1 MMSGR
6 RGSFRRI
13 ASAVTA
19 TLVAVPLS
27 LIAAAPAR
35 AEEAWETAF
44 KTIVADAGNWAKGG
58 AEQVGQLAQP
68 LPLLGV
74 SPGALVDADH
84 LIERAS
90 TKLASGLT
98 VDEDLDA
105 NTHLTSTVTENNGD
119 RLLDVTLTA
128 RRTESDQGLT
138 VAGITV
144 AKAAAVTGW
153 ATLRLK
159 VMHTAAGET
168 FFVDDAVA
176 PRIDI
181 DVVSHFRPDLD
192 KASASIGILGV
203 AVTPGPADD
212 PTALTAT
219 AHLRV
224 DVTDPNHDGKLAFD
238 TSAGPDTGELAAP
251 GSLAGLLQIG
261 FDPSGGKTGDGSAPL
276 NDNATEG
283 GAGHAQA
290 RVHFGATAASNSL
303 NLPSSI
309 AAAVTLDW
317 PNISVGTPT
326 VTTTG
331 LDETIAKF
339 RNMSPLDLASGL
351 AQLATLLGGIQQSGP
366 AGNLNLPFL
375 RGSFAD
381 AVKINE
387 KLVAFLDQNVNK
399 LDVGD
404 PAQAGQPKFS
414 SIQELLKLLGD
425 AGLPVSG
432 LNFADDKLAFTVE
445 LTRTSATEVALD
457 PGAAS
462 VSGQDATY
470 SATGFTLPSNRFQAG
485 ALVGQRVVAGTSGGT
500 VFANTANSITLKDG
514 WAGGTPA
521 AGSPWVITSSD
532 PHTGAVELGGAL
544 TDAVGGK
551 KVGLRTA
558 NAQASFAK
566 VKPSYTAKVTLVLD
580 LRTSV
585 SDPAD
590 RVLLRTDPTT
600 PLFTAD
606 FPITTAIEFFTKAG
620 FLKVKLG
627 GQLAVGPAAA
637 GDKMLSVKFK
647 QAQDI
652 SLGQLFAQLQSNPTG
667 LLEVASSVKTTGQV
681 TVSVPDAGGSLATGA
696 TLAVS
701 WKAGDAAP
709 TVDTTPLADLFSID
723 FNPDDP
729 QAMFALVISALQ
741 AVSQALT
748 APGSGNGPLDQK
760 LPLVGRSARQM
771 LGMDESG
778 VGQDVSYEDGT
789 DGTTGNFRLIDGAR
803 SDDSV
808 FTERLIGRT
817 VVIGSQAFRVKD
829 FVNATT
835 LEIAGDE
842 NTTKPA
848 NGSAYALRPE
858 LADAVDGL
866 LATPPDTL
874 QDAIGQLNK
883 VLGNGSGLS
892 FTLDKRAGG
901 PYLRLG
907 LDWQR
912 AFHTAGPVNLG
923 WDGVGGLVSLDS
935 SGTLDVGVSGQA
947 NLGLLLPLS
956 ASGTPL
962 LDKSSSASVTVA
974 AGASDIALGARVGPI
989 TLELGRANDPGTVKA
1004 NVKAALGGLA
1014 ADGPVTDLLGLT
1026 PTLTTDGVDCGGND
1040 SDTAFCAS
1048 IPVFSS
1054 LCTIP
1059 GDNHLAVSATTAL
1072 NVTGS
1077 FPDLSGCF
1085 TSLSLTDLNLGL
1097 DGYLS
1102 KMEDA
1107 LRLASFDGKLPLV
1120 GEDLQQGQR
1129 FIGDLRQQIKDALGP
1144 ALANAAGNSQ
1154 DLANALELALDS
1166 IDPNIDATVTCQDGF
1181 AVPCQL
1187 SEVQSVR
1194 IQFRAV
1200 KGNPNATT
1208 GCDTDCLEAD
1218 VPLDLGMPGLSL
1230 KAAQGDTGGITA
1242 KLGWQVQLD
1251 LVLDRTAGFYVG
1263 TGGAT
1268 PELQIGA
1275 NFDVQDDLQAQLA
1288 FIAVTAEKQGTAPL
1302 AHAYF
1307 GIDLK
1312 GGADP
1317 NRLTLAELG
1326 DIGSRLDPA
1335 LTLAV
1340 NIDWKLHAKI
1350 DTGDEVGSAFPGISA
1365 EFTLAWSL
1373 DNHKGGLSAGDLDI
1387 DFKNVTIDAGA
1398 FFSRI
1403 LKPVL
1408 EKLKTV
1414 TGPLQPIVDTLYAPI
1429 PVLSDLAEAV
1439 GQPPVTLVSL
1449 AKAFNTLGVLPSLDF
1464 IDTIRAIVDF
1474 VNKVPT
1480 CSDECGID
1488 IGGFSVPPDK
1498 ALNTPVSPATAA
1510 SLISGDPSVDGAGL
1524 KTAIDGKATGQKVF
1538 ASTGGDK
1545 SNADKVGFTFPV
1557 FDNPKSLF
1565 GLLMG
1570 QDVELI
1576 GFDSGPL
1583 TLGFS
1588 WRQSFGP
1595 VYAPPPVFITLSGS
1609 ASVSARIV
1617 AGLDTAG
1624 IRHAYE
1630 AIANGA
1636 PLNGVSLLDGLY
1648 FKTADAAGNPVPVV
1662 TLRGEIAA
1670 GAEVSVLFLK
1680 AGVSG
1685 GVALTVGFHWNDPN
1699 NDGKFRTS
1707 EFLQLLLV
1715 NPICLFTT
1723 SGQLSV
1729 FLKVYITIDLFLFSK
1744 TFDFTLVNAVLLDFR
1759 AQPDCAPKPPELAG
1773 EAGDTLVVF
1782 AGQFGK
1788 SAQRGNDVWD
1798 NTKATYSGDVFK
1810 IYALYF
1816 QDGNPS
1822 TFDGF
1827 AVEALGRRQEFLNPG
1842 LKRVVV
1848 DGRNYNPGGDKTGI
1862 SVVFLGDGDT
1872 SKTGPTPGGEQTK
1885 QFDKTAIVFGS
1896 EAPDKIKTGTGPS
1909 YVDGRGGDDV
1919 ITTGDAPNTEVWVAG
1934 GGGKDDI
1941 TTGRGKAVVSGDSS
1955 LGDASATVTVDR
1967 QVGADLQLDVVN
1979 WNALS
1984 KPAESPFDGPDDAA
1998 DHITVGNGS
2007 NTVYGNDGDDV
2018 IGVLV
2023 KDGTANGEN
2032 LLAGGDG
2039 GDIINGGSAKDKI
2052 YTFSTGAPSDP
2063 DSSGLGDF
2071 GSTNSVDTV
2080 GGPDEVYGSAGIDLV
2095 TSHSANGQTG
2105 LIYGYG
2111 ANDVLVGGYG
2121 TDKIYGGPG
2130 DDYVIAE
2137 PSEVHAES
2145 GTDPYGPVRPVTHT
2159 PLPTGVSSQ
2168 EKLLVGGLDSDHI
2181 IGGDGGATIFGD
2193 KYLPDEVCAD
2203 NDTFSQVDPE
2213 NQGSAD
2219 LILGGAGVDVV
2230 SAGGGGDRTDLGLN
2244 NDRACGQDGPDI
2256 LHLGDG
2262 ADKAWGGDDGDQIYG
2277 DAGTDLIF
2285 GNEGNDGLYGGIGTD
2300 TIEGNNG
2307 GDHAFGGPD
2316 NDIVYG
2322 GTRAAGATDIG
2333 TDYLYGEEG
2342 QDRLL
2347 GDNGTAGAGAIPYD
2361 LDGTI
2366 ATAGAHDVISG
2377 GPDDDVAFGGLG
2389 NDDIFGDD
2397 ADDHLEGNNGSDTI
2411 HGNAGEDQV
2420 VGGSF
2425 QAASPGVGR
2434 PDTGDVLYGDDGSD
2448 LMFGDNADASFVAP
2462 ADSARLVQQRG
2473 FQRGHAYTLLD
2484 LGLTPTAGTSGDDQM
2499 SGGAGADVLLGQGGK
2514 DRIKGDAND
2523 DYAEGGQDSDWV
2535 EGDGG
2540 DDDLVGGSSTVLSGS
2555 GETAAGQPDGADA
2568 LFGGPDDDVAVGDNA
2583 VVLRPL
2589 ANENPT
2595 RATVRLG
2602 AGGDA
2607 VMTGRIVGLLDR
2619 RNGSGDA
2626 GWRVAPPA
2634 DRFGADWI
2642 SGGDG
2647 VDALWGQDGGD
2658 YLSGG
2663 GDADYVEGNGGSDTI
2678 RGDRSLSEPS
2688 AESSV
2693 PPVVD
2698 PGWPGSPSPANLLN
2712 GPGTAAGQDDLIGG
2726 SAAPGFRDGP
2736 DTVEGNA
2743 EDDVMLGDNG
2753 SLMRTVVDE
2762 GNESFERVYA
2772 ERYPTGAI
2780 PANATV
2786 ARTHDP
2792 DLPGPSTRFCTTAQA
2807 TCEPD
2812 DAFGGDLLYGDG
2824 GNDGMWGQD
2833 GNDTL
2838 YGGADDDDMYGEL
2851 GDDAM
2856 YGNDG
2861 EDAMVG
2867 DRGGIVN
2874 QFMNA
2879 DDVAA
2884 LSFTDSN
2891 SGVPKETYVGFRAGL
2906 YDRRVDLEHD
2916 VDGDA
2921 WIGSPTDPAMPHDGI
2936 AEGGRDTM
2944 RGGAGNDNIH
2954 AGYGDDLANGDSGG
2968 DQVFGDDGA
2977 DALWGGKGCDP
2988 VLDASTA
2995 DCLVNGVFS
3004 GDARGTND
3012 RFVDHIFG
3020 GAGATSGPSLDGALG
3035 ADVID
3040 FNPRGTYPNDC
3051 AAGLWPTAL
3060 GKATV
3065 DPCTWFV
3072 MTDKD
3077 DDATPGGL
3085 ANNQH
3090 HHGTDWIYGG
3100 WDRDVMQGDVTE
3112 NGPNPGDRLFDW
3124 NGAYNLYTHCNAAY
3138 GGYNDV
3144 RQHSPDMNAF
3154 LTQLAWGTGAGR
3166 TPADVTTQGTSAYR
3180 ELAFVYTSDNKD
3192 HGSGKAFPG
3201 TPGHFDDP
3209 VSCAD

>member
-1 MMSGR
+1 VSGR
-6 RGSFRRI
+6 RRSVRRI
-13 ASAVTA
+13 VAAITASLVT
-19 TLVAVPLS
+19 VPLS
-27 LIAAAPAR
+27 LIGAAPAR
-35 AEEAWETAF
+35 AEEAWETAV
-44 KTIVADAGNWAKGG
+44 KAIVADTADWAKGG

-84 LIERAS
+84 LVERAS
-90 TKLASGLT
+90 AKLASGLS

-105 NTHLTSTVTENNGD
+105 NTHLTSTVTETNGD
-119 RLLDVTLTA
+119 RLLDATLTA
-128 RRTESDQGLT
+128 RTTVSEQGLT
-138 VAGITV
+138 VAGISV
-144 AKAAAVTGW
+144 AKAVSVTGW

-159 VMHTAAGET
+159 VMRTAAGET
-168 FFVDDAVA
+168 FLVDDAVA

-181 DVVSHFRPDLD
+181 DVVAHLRPDLD
-192 KASASIGILGV
+192 KASASVGILGV
-203 AVTPGPADD
+203 AVTPGTADD

-224 DVTDPNHDGKLAFD
+224 DVADPNHDGKLAFD
-238 TSAGPDTGELAAP
+238 TATGPDSGELAAP

-261 FDPSGGKTGDGSAPL
+261 WDPSGGRTGDASAPL
-276 NDNATEG
+276 TGGASEG

-290 RVHFGATAASNSL
+290 RIHLGATAATGTL
-303 NLPSSI
+303 NLPSTI
-309 AAAVTLDW
+309 AAAVILDW
-317 PNISVGTPT
+317 PDISVGTPT

-331 LDETIAKF
+331 LDDTIAKF
-339 RNMSPLDLASGL
+339 RSMSPLDLASGL
-351 AQLATLLGGIQQSGP
+351 AQLATLLGGVQQSGP

-375 RGSFAD
+375 RGTFAD
-381 AVKINE
+381 AVTINE

-399 LDVGD
+399 LNVSD
-404 PAQAGQPKFS
+404 PALAGQPKFS

-432 LNFADDKLAFTVE
+432 LSFAGDKLAFTLE
-445 LTRTSATEVALD
+445 LKRTSTTEVALD

-470 SATGFTLPSNRFQAG
+470 SANGFTLPTGQLQAG
-485 ALVGQRVVAGTSGGT
+485 ALTGQRVVAGTSGGT
-500 VFANTANSITLKDG
+500 ILSNTANAITLEGG
-514 WAGGTPA
+514 WVGGTPA
-521 AGSPWVITSSD
+521 PGSPWVITSSD
-532 PHTGAVELGGAL
+532 PHTGAVELGGVL
-544 TDAVGGK
+544 TKAVGDK

-558 NAQASFAK
+558 NAQASYAK
-566 VKPSYTAKVTLVLD
+566 VKPSYTATVTLVLD
-580 LRTSV
+580 LAAGV

-590 RVLLRTDPTT
+590 RVLLRTDPAT

-606 FPITTAIEFFTKAG
+606 FPITTAIDFFTTAG

-627 GQLAVGPAAA
+627 GTLALGPATA
-637 GDKMLSVKFK
+637 GAQMLSVKFK

-652 SLGQLFAQLQSNPTG
+652 SLGQLFAQLKSNPTG
-667 LLEVASSVKTTGQV
+667 LFEVSSSVKTTGQV
-681 TVSVPDAGGSLATGA
+681 TVSVPGAAGPLATGA

-701 WKAGDAAP
+701 WRAGDPAP
-709 TVDTTPLADLFSID
+709 TVDTTSLADLFSVD
-723 FNPDDP
+723 FDPDDP
-729 QAMFALVISALQ
+729 QAMFALVVAALQ
-741 AVSQALT
+741 AVSGALA
-748 APGSGNGPLDQK
+748 APGSGSGPLDQK
-760 LPLVGRSARQM
+760 LPLVGRSARQL
-771 LGMDESG
+771 LGADESG
-778 VGQDVSYEDGT
+778 VGQKVTYEDGT
-789 DGTTGNFRLIDGAR
+789 DGTAGDFTLVDANRSGDASFTDRL
-803 SDDSV
+803 
-808 FTERLIGRT
+808 EGRT
-817 VVIGSQAFRVKD
+817 AVIGSQAFLVKKHL
-829 FVNATT
+829 NATT
-835 LEIAGDE
+835 LLIAGDPT
-842 NTTKPA
+842 TTKPA

-866 LATPPDTL
+866 LAAPPQTL
-874 QDAIGQLNK
+874 QDAITQLSK
-883 VLGNGSGLS
+883 VLGTGSGLS
-892 FTLDKRAGG
+892 FALDKRAGG

-907 LDWQR
+907 LDWKR
-912 AFHTAGPVNLG
+912 GFHTAGPVNLG

-935 SGTLDVGVSGQA
+935 SGTLDLAVSGQA
-947 NLGLLLPLS
+947 DLGLLLPLS
-956 ASGTPL
+956 VNGTPL
-962 LDKSSSASVTVA
+962 LDKSSSASVTVS
-974 AGASDIALGARVGPI
+974 AGASDVALGARVGPI
-989 TLELGRANDPGTVKA
+989 SLELGRAGDPGTVKA
-1004 NVKAALGGLA
+1004 NVKLALGGLA
-1014 ADGPVTDLLGLT
+1014 ADGPVTGLLGAT

-1040 SDTAFCAS
+1040 PGTAFCAS
-1048 IPVFSS
+1048 IPVFSNV
-1054 LCTIP
+1054 CTIP
-1059 GDNHLAVSATTAL
+1059 GGNRLSVSATTAL
-1072 NVTGS
+1072 AVTGS

-1085 TSLSLTDLNLGL
+1085 TALSLTDLNLGL

-1102 KMEDA
+1102 KLEDA

-1129 FIGDLRQQIKDALGP
+1129 FIGDLRQQIKAALGP
-1144 ALANAAGNSQ
+1144 TLANATGTSH
-1154 DLANALELALDS
+1154 DLESALELALHS
-1166 IDPNIDATVTCQDGF
+1166 IDPDIDATVTCQAGF
-1181 AVPCQL
+1181 PDPCQL
-1187 SEVQSVR
+1187 TEVQSVR
-1194 IQFRAV
+1194 VQFRAV
-1200 KGNPNATT
+1200 KGNPNAST
-1208 GCDTDCLEAD
+1208 GCDSADCLNAD

-1230 KAAQGDTGGITA
+1230 KAAPGATGGITA
-1242 KLGWQVQLD
+1242 NLGWQVQLD
-1251 LVLDRTAGFYVG
+1251 LVLDRTAGFYVE
-1263 TGGAT
+1263 TGGST

-1275 NFDVQDDLQAQLA
+1275 RFDVQDDLQAQLA
-1288 FIAVTAEKQGTAPL
+1288 FIAVTAQKQGSAPL

-1326 DIGSRLDPA
+1326 DIGSRLDPT

-1340 NIDWKLHAKI
+1340 NIDWKLRATI
-1350 DTGDEVGSAFPGISA
+1350 DAGDEVGSVFPGVGA
-1365 EFTLAWSL
+1365 EFTLAWTL
-1373 DNHKGGLSAGDLDI
+1373 DNHKGALSAGDLDI

-1408 EKLKTV
+1408 DKLKTI
-1414 TGPLQPIVDTLYAPI
+1414 TGPLQPIIDTLYAPI

-1439 GQPPVTLVSL
+1439 GQPPVTLISL

-1464 IDTIRAIVDF
+1464 IDTVRAIVDF
-1474 VNKVPT
+1474 VSHVPD
-1480 CSDECGID
+1480 CSSNCGID
-1488 IGGFSVPPDK
+1488 IGGFSVPPDR
-1498 ALNTPVSPATAA
+1498 ALTTPVSPATAS

-1524 KTAIDGKATGQKVF
+1524 KGAIDGKASGQKVF
-1538 ASTGGDK
+1538 TPPPGGK
-1545 SNADKVGFTFPV
+1545 SNADRVGFTFPV

-1583 TLGFS
+1583 SLGFT

-1648 FKTADAAGNPVPVV
+1648 FKTADAAGNPLPVV
-1662 TLRGEIAA
+1662 TLHGEIGA

-1707 EFLQLLLV
+1707 EFLQWLLV

-1723 SGQLSV
+1723 TGQLSV
-1729 FLKVYITIDLFLFSK
+1729 FLKVYITIDLVLFSK
-1744 TFDFTLVNAVLLDFR
+1744 TFDFTLVDAVLLDFR
-1759 AQPDCAPKPPELAG
+1759 AQPECEPPPPELG
-1773 EAGDTLVVF
+1773 GVAGDTLVVF
-1782 AGQFGK
+1782 AGRFGT

-1798 NTKATYSGDVFK
+1798 NTKPKYSGDVFK
-1810 IYALYF
+1810 IFSLYF
-1816 QDGNPS
+1816 QDGDPS

-1827 AVEALGRRQEFLNPG
+1827 AVEALGRRQEFLDPN

-1848 DGRNYNPGGDKTGI
+1848 DGRTYNPGPDKTGM

-1872 SKTGPTPGGEQTK
+1872 SKTSPTPGGERTK
-1885 QFDKTAIVFGS
+1885 EFDKTAIVFGS
-1896 EAPDKIKTGTGPS
+1896 EAPDKIKTGSGPS

-1919 ITTGDAPNTEVWVAG
+1919 IATSDAPNTEAWVAG
-1934 GGGKDDI
+1934 GGGKDNI
-1941 TTGRGKAVVSGDSS
+1941 TTGRGKAVVSGDGS
-1955 LGDASATVTVDR
+1955 LGDTSASVTVDR

-1984 KPAESPFDGPDDAA
+1984 QPTESPFDGSDDAA
-1998 DHITVGNGS
+1998 DHITVGTGA

-2018 IGVLV
+2018 IGVLL
-2023 KDGTANGEN
+2023 KEGTPNGQN
-2032 LLAGGDG
+2032 VLAGGDG
-2039 GDIINGGSAKDKI
+2039 SDTINGGAAKDKI
-2052 YTFSTGAPSDP
+2052 YTFSTAAPSDP
-2063 DSSGLGDF
+2063 DSPGTGD
-2071 GSTNSVDTV
+2071 GGNTNKVDTA

-2095 TSHSANGQTG
+2095 TSHSANGETG
-2105 LIYGYG
+2105 LVYGYG

-2130 DDYVIAE
+2130 DDYVVAE
-2137 PSEVHAES
+2137 PSEVGAQAGS
-2145 GTDPYGPVRPVTHT
+2145 DPYGPVRPVTHT
-2159 PLPTGVSSQ
+2159 PLPAGVSPQ

-2203 NDTFSQVDPE
+2203 NDTFTQVDPQA
-2213 NQGSAD
+2213 QGSAD

-2230 SAGGGGDRTDLGLN
+2230 SAGGGGDRADLGLN

-2262 ADKAWGGDDGDQIYG
+2262 VDKAWGGDDGDQIYG
-2277 DAGTDLIF
+2277 DAGTDLLF
-2285 GNEGNDGLYGGIGTD
+2285 GNEGDDGLYGGAGAD

-2322 GTRAAGATDIG
+2322 GSRAAGATDLG
-2333 TDYLYGEEG
+2333 TDYLYGEG
-2342 QDRLL
+2342 GLDRLL
-2347 GDNGTAGAGAIPYD
+2347 GDNGTTGAGAIPYD
-2361 LDGTI
+2361 LAGT
-2366 ATAGAHDVISG
+2366 AANAGAHDVISG

-2397 ADDHLEGNNGSDTI
+2397 ADDHLEGNNGTDTI
-2411 HGNAGEDQV
+2411 HGNTGEDQV

-2425 QAASPGVGR
+2425 PSAGPGAGR
-2434 PDTGDVLYGDDGSD
+2434 PDAGDFLYGDDGTD
-2448 LMFGDNADASFVAP
+2448 LLFGDNADASYVAP
-2462 ADSARLVQQRG
+2462 ADTARLLKQRG
-2473 FQRGHAYTLLD
+2473 FLRGHAYTLLD
-2484 LGLTPTAGTSGDDQM
+2484 LGLTPAAGTSGNDQM
-2499 SGGAGADVLLGQGGK
+2499 SGGGGNDVLFGQGGP
-2514 DRIKGDAND
+2514 DRIKGDGND
-2523 DYAEGGQDSDWV
+2523 DYAEGGQGVDWV
-2535 EGDGG
+2535 EGNLG
-2540 DDDLVGGSSTVLSGS
+2540 DDDLVGGSSTVLSGT

-2568 LFGGPDDDVAVGDNA
+2568 LFGGPGDDVAVGDNA
-2583 VVLRPL
+2583 LVLRPL
-2589 ANENPT
+2589 AGESPT

-2602 AGGDA
+2602 AGADA
-2607 VMTGRIVGLLDR
+2607 VMTARIVGLLDR

-2626 GWRVAPPA
+2626 GWRIAPPA
-2634 DRFGADWI
+2634 GRFGGDWI

-2663 GDADYVEGNGGSDTI
+2663 GDADYVEGNGGDDVI
-2678 RGDRSLSEPS
+2678 RGDRLLSE
-2688 AESSV
+2688 ASSETTV
-2693 PPVVD
+2693 PPVAD
-2698 PGWPGSPSPANLLN
+2698 PGWPGTPSAAALLD
-2712 GPGTAAGQDDLIGG
+2712 GPGTAGGQDDLIGG
-2726 SAAPGFRDGP
+2726 SAAPGFRDGADP
-2736 DTVEGNA
+2736 IEGDA
-2743 EDDVMLGDNG
+2743 EDDVLLGDNG
-2753 SLMRTVVDE
+2753 SLIRTVVE
-2762 GNESFERVYA
+2762 QGNESFERVYA
-2772 ERYPTGAI
+2772 ERYPTGAV

-2792 DLPGPSTRFCTTAQA
+2792 DLPGTSTRFCTTAQA
-2807 TCEPD
+2807 TCEP
-2812 DAFGGDLLYGDG
+2812 AGASGGDRLYGDG
-2824 GNDGMWGQD
+2824 GDDGMWGQD
-2833 GNDTL
+2833 GNDSM

-2851 GDDAM
+2851 GDDTM

-2867 DRGGIVN
+2867 DRGGVVN
-2874 QFMNA
+2874 QYLNA

-2884 LSFTDSN
+2884 LSFTVSL
-2891 SGVPKETYVGFRAGL
+2891 SQVPQETYVGFRAGQ
-2906 YDRRVDLEHD
+2906 YDRRVDLRHD
-2916 VDGDA
+2916 VDGEA
-2921 WIGSPTDPAMPHDGI
+2921 WIGSPTSPAMPHNGMD
-2936 AEGGRDTM
+2936 EGGNDQM

-2968 DQVFGDDGA
+2968 DQVFGGDGA

-2988 VLDASTA
+2988 VLNANTP
-2995 DCLVNGVFS
+2995 DCLAS
-3004 GDARGTND
+3004 GAFNADSRGTND
-3012 RFVDHIFG
+3012 RFVDHVFG
-3020 GAGATSGPSLDGALG
+3020 GVGTTAGPSIAGALG

-3040 FNPRGTYPNDC
+3040 FNPRGAYPSNC
-3051 AAGLWPTAL
+3051 AAGPWPASV
-3060 GKATV
+3060 GNATV
-3065 DPCTWFV
+3065 DPCSWFL
-3072 MTDKD
+3072 MSDKQ

-3090 HHGTDWIYGG
+3090 HQGTDWLYGG
-3100 WDRDVMQGDVTE
+3100 WDRDVLQGDVAG

-3138 GGYNDV
+3138 GGYNDI
-3144 RQHSPDMNAF
+3144 RQLSPDLNAF
-3154 LTQLAWGTGAGR
+3154 LTKLAWGSGAGQ
-3166 TPADVTTQGTSAYR
+3166 TAADATTQGTSAYR
-3180 ELAFVYTSDNKD
+3180 ELAFVYTPDIQD
-3192 HGSGKAFPG
+3192 HGSGKAFPS

-3209 VSCAD
+3209 VSCSD